1 MFILEAPICKE
12 LTFDARNHVDTAAL
26 TWGVRLPAV
35 RADHGDR
42 HED

>member
-26 TWGVRLPAV
+26 GVRLPAV